1 MANAQQAIA
10 DLPWKTSSDDEITT
24 NFAIGSLRDSLMMWL
39 RTERGVHAETLLVS
53 IGALT
58 GFAAQNAVWARLEK
72 RDIPMPDA
80 KTATPDALSGYLRD
94 KGLLVAAKTP
104 SGETLYF
111 GDLLNGYLVQGAG
124 SKYSL
129 ALWSVIA
136 AAAVDAGV
144 KPSELPD
151 PRAMFRQI
159 AGTMG
164 KPEFG
169 VPTAAKEHQPQMTPR
184 EALTTFWPRAKFIFT
199 RTDGP
204 GPAKGRSVPPEY
216 WPLIGT
222 LVAGQFMRSTKDTL
236 DPRIGLGLLMESAI
250 AMSKVDPK
258 SVPQT
263 PPPAPQ

>member
-1 MANAQQAIA
+1 MTNAQQPLSE
-10 DLPWKTSSDDEITT
+10 LPWKGSSDDEITA
-24 NFAIGSLRDSLMMWL
+24 NLAIGSLRDSLMLWL
-39 RTERGVHAETLLVS
+39 KTDRGGVHAETLLVS

-58 GFAAQNAVWARLEK
+58 GFAAQNAVWTRLSK

-80 KTATPDALSGYLRD
+80 NDATADALSDYLRD
-94 KGLLVAAKTP
+94 KGLLVSAKTP

-111 GDLLNGYLVQGAG
+111 GDLINGYLVQSAG

-129 ALWSVIA
+129 ALWSAIA
-136 AAAVDAGV
+136 AAALEAGV

-159 AGTMG
+159 AASAGTL
-164 KPEFG
+164 EFG
-169 VPTAAKEHQPQMTPR
+169 IPTAAREHQPQMLPR
-184 EALTTFWPRAKFIFT
+184 QALDRYWPRAKFILT

-204 GPAKGRSVPPEY
+204 GPAQGRSVPPEY

-222 LVAGQFMRSTKDTL
+222 MVASQFVRTTKDTL

-258 SVPQT
+258 SVPQ
-263 PPPAPQ
+263 QHRRR